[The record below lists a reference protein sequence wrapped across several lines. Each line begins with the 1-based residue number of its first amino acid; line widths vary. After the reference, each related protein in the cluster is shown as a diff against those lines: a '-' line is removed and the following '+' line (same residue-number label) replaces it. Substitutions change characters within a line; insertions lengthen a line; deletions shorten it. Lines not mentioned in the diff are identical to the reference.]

1 MSDDNID
8 EKDIDYYFGKTFSS
22 TLELEIAKDNL
33 AKQYA
38 PDDYHNF
45 YLDFENNQMIFIKE
59 CNNCATQK

>member
-1 MSDDNID
+1 MSNDDIE
-8 EKDIDYYFGKTFSS
+8 EKDINYYFLKTFSS

-38 PDDYHNF
+38 PNNYCDF
-45 YLDFENNQMIFIKE
+45 YMDFENNQIIFTKE